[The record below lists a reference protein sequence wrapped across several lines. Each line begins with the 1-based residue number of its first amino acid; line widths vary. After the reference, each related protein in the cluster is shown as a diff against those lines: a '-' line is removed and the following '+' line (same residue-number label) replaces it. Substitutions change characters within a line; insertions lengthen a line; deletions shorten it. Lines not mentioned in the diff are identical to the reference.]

1 MDKVAAKQRI
11 EELTKELKEHNYRYY
26 VLAQPQISDY
36 EFDVL
41 LKELESL
48 EKEFPEFAAE
58 DSPSKRVGGDIQEHF
73 KQVQHSSPMLSLSN
87 TYSEEEL
94 REFHQRIIKS
104 VENPIYSCE
113 LKFDGV
119 AISLHYEK
127 GKLLRAVTRG
137 DGLKGDDVTGNVKTI
152 RSIPLM
158 LRGNEY
164 PEQFEIRGEIIMS
177 HRSFEELNQQRNE
190 ADDALF
196 ANPRNAASG
205 SLKLLNP
212 KETAKRKLD
221 CYFYMLYA
229 DNLSF
234 DSHYENM
241 RKAKDWGFKVSDF
254 MVKCHSLQAVL
265 DYIQDCEKARSSLD
279 FDIDGVVIKLDSLS
293 LQEKLGFTAKSP
305 RWAIAYKF
313 KAERKASVLETVS
326 YQVGRTGAVTPV
338 ANLKA
343 VPLAGTIVKRAS
355 LHNADIID
363 YYDLHEK
370 DTVYVEKGGDII
382 PKIVGVDLSKRL
394 PDAKKIQ
401 FISHCPECNTALER
415 SEGEAAHY
423 CPNTLGCPPQ
433 IKGKI
438 EHFISRKAMNID
450 SLGEGKIEIL
460 YDQGII
466 SNAADIYDIKKED
479 ILGISKTYVSEKGEE
494 RVVSFREKSVE
505 NILNGIEESKKQP
518 FEKLL
523 FALGI
528 RYVGETVSKKIC
540 RHFQDIDAI
549 MQASFEDLIAVDEI
563 GERIAASIID
573 FFSIESNK
581 AIIRRLQAAGLV
593 FSYKADK
600 NLSQK
605 LEGKTFVVSGV
616 FNKYSRTE
624 IKSLIEK
631 HGGKNIS
638 AISAKTDYVLAGENM
653 GPSKLK
659 KAEELNIQIISEDDF
674 SEMIS

>member
-1 MDKVAAKQRI
+1 MEKEAAKQRI
-11 EELTKELKEHNYRYY
+11 KVLTKELKEHNYRYY
-26 VLAQPQISDY
+26 VLSQPLITDY
-36 EFDVL
+36 EFDAL
-41 LKELESL
+41 LKELENL

-58 DSPSKRVGGDIQEHF
+58 DSPTKRVGGDIVDSF
-73 KQVQHSSPMLSLSN
+73 TQVQHHNPMLSLSN
-87 TYSEEEL
+87 TYSEAEL
-94 REFHQRIIKS
+94 MEFHQRIVKT

-119 AISLHYEK
+119 AISLHYK
-127 GKLLRAVTRG
+127 NGKLQRAVTRG
-137 DGLKGDDVTGNVKTI
+137 DGVKGDDVTANVKTI
-152 RSIPLM
+152 RSIPLS
-158 LRGNEY
+158 LRGNDY
-164 PEQFEIRGEIIMS
+164 PEYFEIRGEIIMS
-177 HRSFEELNQQRNE
+177 HKSFQELNQQRDENDE
-190 ADDALF
+190 ALF

-221 CYFYMLYA
+221 CYFYLVYA
-229 DNLSF
+229 DEWRL
-234 DSHYENM
+234 DSHYESM
-241 RKAKDWGFKVSDF
+241 RKAKEWGFKVSDYL
-254 MVKCHSLQAVL
+254 VKCHSLQAVM
-265 DYIQDCEKARSSLD
+265 DYVKDCEKARNTLD
-279 FDIDGVVIKLDSLS
+279 FDIDGVVIKLDTLS

-313 KAERKASVLETVS
+313 KAERKATILETVS

-338 ANLKA
+338 ANLQT

-382 PKIVGVDLSKRL
+382 PKIVGVDLNKRL
-394 PDAKKIQ
+394 PTAKKIH
-401 FISHCPECNTALER
+401 FITHCPECNTALER
-415 SEGEAAHY
+415 NEGEAAHY

-460 YDQGII
+460 YNQGII
-466 SNAADIYDIKKED
+466 ANAADIYDIQKED
-479 ILGISKTYVSEKGEE
+479 ILGISKTYVNEKGEE
-494 RVVSFREKSVE
+494 RVVFFREKSVD
-505 NILNGIEESKKQP
+505 NIIKGIEESKKQP
-518 FEKLL
+518 FEKVM

-540 RHFQDIDAI
+540 RHFQNMDAI

-563 GERIAASIID
+563 GERIAASILD

-581 AIIRRLQAAGLV
+581 KIIRRLQDAGLN
-593 FSYKADK
+593 FSSKVDK
-600 NLSQK
+600 SLSQK
-605 LEGKTFVVSGV
+605 LEGKSFVVSGV
-616 FNKYSRTE
+616 FHQYSRTE

-659 KAEELNIQIISEDDF
+659 KAKELDIPIISEVDF
-674 SEMIS
+674 SKMIN

>member
-1 MDKVAAKQRI
+1 MEKEAAKQRI
-11 EELTKELKEHNYRYY
+11 KVLTKELKEHNYRYY
-26 VLAQPQISDY
+26 VLSQPLITDY
-36 EFDVL
+36 EFDAL
-41 LKELESL
+41 LKELENL
-48 EKEFPEFAAE
+48 EKDYPEFAAE
-58 DSPSKRVGGDIQEHF
+58 DSPTKRVGGDIVDSF
-73 KQVQHSSPMLSLSN
+73 NQVQHNNPMLSLSN
-87 TYSEEEL
+87 TYSEAEL
-94 REFHQRIIKS
+94 MEFHQRIVKS

-119 AISLHYEK
+119 AISLHYK
-127 GKLLRAVTRG
+127 NGKLQRAVTRG
-137 DGLKGDDVTGNVKTI
+137 DGVKGDDVTANVKTI
-152 RSIPLM
+152 RSIPLS
-158 LRGNEY
+158 LRGNDY
-164 PEQFEIRGEIIMS
+164 PEYFEIRGEIIMS
-177 HRSFEELNQQRNE
+177 HKSFQELNQQRDENDE
-190 ADDALF
+190 ALF

-221 CYFYMLYA
+221 CYFYLVYA
-229 DNLSF
+229 DEWRL
-234 DSHYENM
+234 DSHYESM
-241 RKAKDWGFKVSDF
+241 RKAKEWGFKVSDYL
-254 MVKCHSLQAVL
+254 VKCHSLQAVM
-265 DYIQDCEKARSSLD
+265 DYVKDCEKARNTLD
-279 FDIDGVVIKLDSLS
+279 FDIDGVVIKLDMLS

-313 KAERKASVLETVS
+313 KAERKATILETVS

-338 ANLKA
+338 ANLQA

-382 PKIVGVDLSKRL
+382 PKIVGVDLNKRL
-394 PDAKKIQ
+394 PEAKKIH
-401 FISHCPECNTALER
+401 FITHCPECNTALER
-415 SEGEAAHY
+415 NEGEAAHY

-460 YDQGII
+460 YNQGII
-466 SNAADIYDIKKED
+466 ANAADIYDIQKED
-479 ILGISKTYVSEKGEE
+479 ILGISKTYVNEKGEE
-494 RVVSFREKSVE
+494 RVVFFREKSVE
-505 NILNGIEESKKQP
+505 NILKGIEESKKQP
-518 FEKLL
+518 FEKVL

-540 RHFQDIDAI
+540 RHFQNMDAI

-563 GERIAASIID
+563 GERIAASILD

-581 AIIRRLQAAGLV
+581 KIIRRLQDAGLN
-593 FSYKADK
+593 FSYQADK
-600 NLSQK
+600 SLSQK
-605 LEGKTFVVSGV
+605 LEGKSFVVSGV
-616 FNKYSRTE
+616 FHQYSRTE

-659 KAEELNIQIISEDDF
+659 KAQEFNITIISEEDF
-674 SEMIS
+674 SKMIQ